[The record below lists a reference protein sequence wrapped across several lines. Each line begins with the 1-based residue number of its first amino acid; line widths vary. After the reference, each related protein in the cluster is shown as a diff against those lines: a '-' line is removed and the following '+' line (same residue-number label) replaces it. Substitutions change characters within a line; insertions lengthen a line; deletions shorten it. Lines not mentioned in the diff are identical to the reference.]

1 MNLEKMGQEQPTL
14 VLLYTRHNNI
24 RTNVGAVTRNGT
36 KLLVVISMALLR
48 YITVVLKNLSIN
60 SDIYCQ
66 TSQIKTKKQFWYN
79 IGVLKKSKN
88 QSNNLLQT
96 CQLFHENLKFLQ
108 KPELEIFWFFDFQK
122 RQVIWFL
129 IFKRGPRPGCDALLC
144 LTSCSC
150 VLSNALCY
158 LSPWLLVTCASRNLL
173 GLVSL
178 RLWFSGVD
186 STKDLKLANKARI

>member
-66 TSQIKTKKQFWYN
+66 TSQIKTKKQF
-79 IGVLKKSKN
+79 
-88 QSNNLLQT
+88 
-96 CQLFHENLKFLQ
+96 
-108 KPELEIFWFFDFQK
+108 
-122 RQVIWFL
+122 
-129 IFKRGPRPGCDALLC
+129 
-144 LTSCSC
+144 
-150 VLSNALCY
+150 
-158 LSPWLLVTCASRNLL
+158 
-173 GLVSL
+173 
-178 RLWFSGVD
+178 
-186 STKDLKLANKARI
+186 